1 MTTPFRDF
9 IEKYSSFSFWEIAL
23 NGLNS
28 LPLLSV
34 EAGDYLKLP
43 DPQSPRK
50 KCTSSPKSAH
60 TGHKIFD
67 KPYSRYNDSTS
78 YGPPFLPR

>member
-9 IEKYSSFSFWEIAL
+9 IEKFSSFSFWEIAL

-34 EAGDYLKLP
+34 EAGDYLK
-43 DPQSPRK
+43 
-50 KCTSSPKSAH
+50 
-60 TGHKIFD
+60 
-67 KPYSRYNDSTS
+67 
-78 YGPPFLPR
+78 